1 MKSTHLL
8 EELEF
13 HDLAP
18 FAEPLLVDKDTRIL
32 RWMFKPGQGI
42 DEHTLPNSTLY
53 LVILKGRGI
62 FSSNGEA
69 EQEFGANTLVTFKT
83 DEPHTVRALDE
94 GLVFVAFLQPIL
106 IPQVDPLVGD
116 KETTISN

>member
-18 FAEPLLVDKDTRIL
+18 FAQPLLVDKDTRIL

-53 LVILKGRGI
+53 IVMLKGRGM
-62 FSSNGEA
+62 FSSNGEP
-69 EQEFGANTLVTFKT
+69 EQEFSANTLITFKT
-83 DEPHTVRALDE
+83 NEPHTVRALDE
-94 GLVFVAFLQPIL
+94 ELVFVAFLQPIV
-106 IPQVDPLVGD
+106 IPELDHLAEGYTD
-116 KETTISN
+116 HNF